1 MKKLMT
7 EWRQYLKEE
16 EVQKAIKEVNPV
28 PTPGSVQEKSQVK
41 CPAGCMS
48 VPARDEDFYLD
59 YHDTIGDPKRPKR
72 DLPGPSDPAFSVDD
86 LLDEPL
92 PVARARRGG
101 RPHIPLMR

>member
-7 EWRQYLKEE
+7 EWRQYLKE
-16 EVQKAIKEVNPV
+16 VNPV
-28 PTPGSVQEKSQVK
+28 PAPPPEQEKSQVK

-59 YHDTIGDPKRPKR
+59 YHDTIGDPKRSKR
-72 DLPGPSDPAFSVDD
+72 DRPGPGDPAFSLDD

-92 PVARARRGG
+92 PATRARRG
-101 RPHIPLMR
+101 RRLHIPLMR